1 MRVHCLCLS
10 ATLSSAA
17 CNLGDSEPIDEPEPD
32 PVLVAD
38 VAWEFTADCPPE
50 HMIAAGS
57 HIITS
62 CRTAAVGGSD
72 LHARVLDPATGEVVS
87 DTIVVFA
94 GDSSDPFGT
103 LTLAMSD
110 AGGLGVATRVGQD
123 SDVGALLVPL
133 DADAAAAGP
142 LLAVDARVA
151 LPAMADGRATFLTAP
166 LLDGTWQLEA
176 LDDGERVTI
185 ADLGIA
191 QTPLARAPFE
201 GGFGVLHARPTGECD
216 VFACWSSLVWARFD
230 DAGTALDESEVIAR
244 FALPPEEGP
253 GTGDIVSLVETDTGF
268 ALAATS
274 DAGGTTVDTIHWF
287 RLDREGRVAS
297 TPPVIQLENQI
308 TDFVF
313 AALPDGELVVTS
325 HEVSWPHSYL
335 NVRLLEGDEQAPVVT
350 VPRSTPIYESAVQAV
365 ATPDGVL
372 FLVRRWALIGAHDQE
387 SRTSAVLVQRP

>member
-1 MRVHCLCLS
+1 MRVHCLCLI

-32 PVLVAD
+32 PILVAD
-38 VAWEFTADCPPE
+38 VAWEFTSDCPPE
-50 HMIAAGS
+50 QMIAAGS
-57 HIITS
+57 RIITS

-72 LHARVLDPATGEVVS
+72 LHARVLEPATGEVVS

-103 LTLAMSD
+103 LTLAMSEV
-110 AGGLGVATRVGQD
+110 GGLAVATRVGPD

-166 LLDGTWQLEA
+166 LIGGAWQLEA
-176 LDDGERVTI
+176 LEDGERVTI

-191 QTPLARAPFE
+191 QTPLARAHFE

-230 DAGTALDESEVIAR
+230 DAGTALDESEIIAR

-253 GTGDIVSLVETDTGF
+253 SQADLVSLVETDTGF

-274 DAGGTTVDTIHWF
+274 EAGGTLVDTIHWF

-297 TPPVIQLENQI
+297 NPPVIQLGGNQI
-308 TDFVF
+308 NDFVF
-313 AALPDGELVVTS
+313 AALPDGELVVAS
-325 HEVSWPHSYL
+325 HEESYPYSYFH
-335 NVRLLEGDEQAPVVT
+335 VRLLEGDEQSPVVT
-350 VPRSTPIYESAVQAV
+350 VPRSIPIYQSAVQAV

-372 FLVRRWALIGAHDQE
+372 FLVRRRTSDERKE